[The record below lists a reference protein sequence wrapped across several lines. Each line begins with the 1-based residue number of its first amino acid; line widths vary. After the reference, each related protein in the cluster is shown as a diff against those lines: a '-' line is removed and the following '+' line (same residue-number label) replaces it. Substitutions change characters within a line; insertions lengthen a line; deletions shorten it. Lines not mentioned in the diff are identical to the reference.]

1 MERRLLEEL
10 AMVMNPT
17 ARLEE
22 LAGFANDY
30 RERSMERCIE
40 ENGVKIRG
48 DLWAIA
54 QIWGPRWISINV

>member
-1 MERRLLEEL
+1 
-10 AMVMNPT
+10 MVMNPT